1 MRYLVIGGCGFVGS
15 NLSAEVLKNNEE
27 LILFDN
33 LHRYGSS
40 SNLEWLQSKG
50 EFKFVHGD
58 IRNSS
63 DVETVVRETTPD
75 VIFNVAAQVAMTTS
89 IENPR
94 EDFEINALGNF
105 NVLEAA
111 RVHSPESII
120 LFSCTNKVYG
130 DLVHLNY
137 RETPTRYI
145 CEEYPEGFDETLPLD
160 FSSPYGCSKGAADQY
175 TIDYARIFGLRTAVF
190 RHSSMYGDRQW
201 ATYDQGWIGWFLV
214 KAVEVKR
221 GLLTEPFTISGD
233 GKQVRDILDASD
245 IVKLY
250 FKAVD
255 NIEKAKGHAFNVGG
269 GFDNSLSLLELF
281 DILEKELDVKLSYTK
296 LEWRPVDQ
304 RVFIA
309 DIKKAKDLI
318 GWQPEVDKVQGIRNM
333 LAWLKDN
340 WTFEGSGY
348 AVPAELKPA

>member
-1 MRYLVIGGCGFVGS
+1 MKYLVVGGCGFVGS
-15 NLSAEVLKNNEE
+15 NLSAEVLGRNEE

-40 SNLEWLQSKG
+40 SNLEWLRSKG

-58 IRNSS
+58 IRNHN

-89 IENPR
+89 IDNPR
-94 EDFEINALGNF
+94 ADFEINALGSF

-111 RVHSPESII
+111 RIHSPESII

-130 DLVHLNY
+130 DLEHFHY
-137 RETPTRYI
+137 KEMPTRYI
-145 CEEYPEGFDETLPLD
+145 CEEYPEGFDETLALD

-175 TIDYARIFGLRTAVF
+175 MIDYSRIFGLRTAVF

-214 KAVEVKR
+214 KAVEVKK
-221 GLLTEPFTISGD
+221 GLLREPFTISGN

-250 FKAVD
+250 FMAVD
-255 NIEKAKGHAFNVGG
+255 NIERAKGQAFNVGG
-269 GFDNSLSLLELF
+269 GFANSLSLLELF
-281 DILEKELDVKLSYTK
+281 DILEQELDVKLPYTQ

-318 GWQPEVDKVQGIRNM
+318 GWQPDVDKTEGIRKM

-340 WTFEGSGY
+340 WTFEGSDL
-348 AVPAELKPA
+348 AAPATVEST

>member
-15 NLSAEVLKNNEE
+15 NLSAEVLRRKEE

-58 IRNSS
+58 IRNSN

-75 VIFNVAAQVAMTTS
+75 IIFNVAAQVAMTTS

-94 EDFEINALGNF
+94 ADFEINALGSF

-111 RVHSPESII
+111 RIHSPESII

-130 DLVHLNY
+130 DLDTLHY

-145 CEEYPEGFDETLPLD
+145 CEEYPRGFDETLPLD

-175 TIDYARIFGLRTAVF
+175 MIDYARIFGLKTAVF
-190 RHSSMYGDRQW
+190 RHSSMYGERQW
-201 ATYDQGWIGWFLV
+201 ATHDQGWIGWFLV
-214 KAVEVKR
+214 KAMEVKK
-221 GLLTEPFTISGD
+221 GVPAEPFTISGD

-245 IVKLY
+245 IVSLY
-250 FKAVD
+250 FEAVD
-255 NIEKAKGHAFNVGG
+255 KIDQAKGQAFNVGG

-281 DILEKELDVKLSYTK
+281 DILEEELDIKLSYTK
-296 LEWRPVDQ
+296 LEWRPADQ

-309 DIKKAKDLI
+309 DIGKAANLI
-318 GWQPEVDKVQGIRNM
+318 GWRPKVDKVQGIRNM
-333 LAWLKDN
+333 IAWLQDN
-340 WTFEGSGY
+340 WTFESGNRTGSIETKS
-348 AVPAELKPA
+348 A